1 MKTQL
6 HIKNVYDQQCPN
18 LWHCQCPYWVLRLQ
32 FLHHI
37 YGKHEYGIGYPFI
50 LLVKIEAI
58 RFSAQITNDEDITYI
73 KLVMWCYPAAIYGL
87 YTSLWDHQGGVSAI
101 VLQRRCSSSW
111 TPPVVCCVL
120 QILTE
125 EINVRPGQRL
135 SNVVSGNLKGEYI
148 KYVNITVS
156 ISHKNVI

>member
-1 MKTQL
+1 MALSVSILSPKASVLASYIWKTWVWYWL
-6 HIKNVYDQQCPN
+6 SIHITRENRGYQIFSSDHKWWRYHLYRTGHV
-18 LWHCQCPYWVLRLQ
+18 VLSCSHIWFIY
-32 FLHHI
+32 FLVR
-37 YGKHEYGIGYPFI
+37 PS
-50 LLVKIEAI
+50 
-58 RFSAQITNDEDITYI
+58 R
-73 KLVMWCYPAAIYGL
+73 WGL
-87 YTSLWDHQGGVSAI
+87 RY
-101 VLQRRCSSSW
+101 CSSKTIQFKLDTTSG
-111 TPPVVCCVL
+111 CCVL